1 MPKRRWPGEL
11 IGDLPQVCK
20 LAFIF
25 HARILRIR
33 FKTPHEPLGHDPI
46 NIGSA
51 ESVPNTDK
59 RRRLLPPFEM
69 DLEPGKSLTQK
80 LEGVISELQC
90 ELKDLLAKQADA
102 IEGLRGEVKALQG
115 LRSDAKDSSG
125 QQVEAIQALRGD
137 VKDLLG
143 TNLEVLLTTLDVMK
157 DNGKAGSKSILIL

>member
-1 MPKRRWPGEL
+1 MPKRRRPGEL

-20 LAFIF
+20 LAFSF

-33 FKTPHEPLGHDPI
+33 FKTPHKPLGRDPI
-46 NIGSA
+46 NISSA

-59 RRRLLPPFEM
+59 RRRLLPPLEI
-69 DLEPGKSLTQK
+69 DLEPRKSLTQK
-80 LEGVISELQC
+80 LEGVINELRC

-115 LRSDAKDSSG
+115 LRGDAKDSPG
-125 QQVEAIQALRGD
+125 QQMEAIQALRSD

-143 TNLEVLLTTLDVMK
+143 TNMEVLLTTLDVMK
-157 DNGKAGSKSILIL
+157 DNTKAGPKSIVIL

>member
-1 MPKRRWPGEL
+1 MPKRRRPGEL

-20 LAFIF
+20 LAFSF

-33 FKTPHEPLGHDPI
+33 FKTPHEPLGRDPI
-46 NIGSA
+46 NISSA

-59 RRRLLPPFEM
+59 RRRLLPPFEI
-69 DLEPGKSLTQK
+69 DLEPRKSLMQK
-80 LEGVISELQC
+80 LEGVINKLRC

-115 LRSDAKDSSG
+115 LWGDAKDSPG
-125 QQVEAIQALRGD
+125 QQTEAIQALRSD

-143 TNLEVLLTTLDVMK
+143 TNMEVLLTTLDVMK
-157 DNGKAGSKSILIL
+157 DNMKAGPKSIVIL